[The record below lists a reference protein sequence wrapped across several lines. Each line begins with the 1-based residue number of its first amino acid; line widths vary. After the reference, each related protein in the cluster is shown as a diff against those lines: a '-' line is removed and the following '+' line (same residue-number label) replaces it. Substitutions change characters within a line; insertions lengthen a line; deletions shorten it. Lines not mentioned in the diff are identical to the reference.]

1 MAELLLELYSEEI
14 PPNLQINARNDL
26 ESNLKNNLKEYSI
39 NTNHCQTFSC
49 PTRLLVYMKN
59 LPLKVKMN
67 SKEIKGPKSG
77 LDKSVLESF
86 LKSHNASINDIYEKN
101 LVNGKFFFLKKPEK
115 IVFVNEILKDNLP
128 KIIQSIRWKKSM
140 RWSDTKMYWGR
151 PLRSI
156 FALFNKELI
165 DFKFNHLVSTNQII
179 IEDEL
184 KSKTKKIFSFNEYD
198 KFIKTHNI
206 FINQL
211 DRKEKIKKELKK
223 ISNKKKLEVKENEKL
238 LNEVTNI
245 VDFPNTIVVEFDKR
259 YLDIPKEIITST
271 LIRHQKYFP
280 LFNSKNEIT
289 NYFIVVSNK
298 KDKDNIIK
306 LGNKRVVEARLSD
319 AKFFWE
325 KDKSKNLIKQ
335 IAKLKKIKFFDQ
347 LGSLHD
353 KTQRMRKLGGWLSDE
368 ININKEK
375 VEIAAS
381 ISKSDLCSDLVAE
394 YPELQGVMGR
404 YFALAQGFDKDVSNA
419 ISDHYL
425 PSSKTSIISTKPIS
439 YSISIVDKVDTL
451 VGFFL
456 IDEKP
461 TSSKDPLAL
470 RRAAIGLLKT
480 IIQNKLNLKFS
491 QLLNYN
497 IKLYEEQ
504 GTKLKNNNTE
514 RELMEFLRERMRNIF
529 KEKNV
534 KTDVIEA
541 SISSHN
547 SDNFFELYKKCSFM
561 NKFINKE
568 IGQNAI
574 NSYKRASN
582 IIEKDGKGLE
592 GRPDA
597 VLFRKNEEKYL
608 FDKINEI
615 RKSLSLRDENK
626 DFEKILKNLSEMKM
640 HTDNFFNNV
649 KVNDDNEDL
658 RNNRLELLKMF
669 CNTFNNFINFSKL
682 EGIAQ

>member
-1 MAELLLELYSEEI
+1 MAELLIELYSEEI
-14 PPNLQINARNDL
+14 PPNLQINARSEL
-26 ESNLKNNLKEYSI
+26 ESNLRNNLEENSI
-39 NTNHCQTFSC
+39 NVNHCQTFSC
-49 PTRLLVYMKN
+49 PTRLLVFMKN
-59 LPLKVKMN
+59 LPLKVKMA
-67 SKEIKGPKSG
+67 SKDIKGPKSG

-86 LKSHNASINDIYEKN
+86 LKSHNASIKDIYEKN
-101 LVNGKFFFLKKPEK
+101 LENGRFFFLKKPEK
-115 IVFVNEILKDNLP
+115 IAFVSEILKNNLP

-140 RWSDTKMYWGR
+140 RWSDTEMYWGR

-184 KSKTKKIFSFNEYD
+184 KSKTKKILSFNEYN
-198 KFIKTHNI
+198 KFMKTYNI

-211 DRKEKIKKELKK
+211 DRKEKIKNELKR
-223 ISNKKKLEVKENEKL
+223 IYDKKKLKVQENEKL

-245 VDFPNTIVVEFDKR
+245 VDFPNIILVDFDKK

-280 LFNSKNEIT
+280 LLNSKDEIT
-289 NYFIVVSNK
+289 NNFIVVSNK
-298 KDKDNIIK
+298 KDKENIIK

-335 IAKLKKIKFFDQ
+335 IAKLKKIAFFDQ

-353 KTQRMRKLGGWLSDE
+353 KTQRMRKLGGWFSDE

-381 ISKSDLCSDLVAE
+381 ICKSDLCSDLVAE

-404 YFALAQGFDKDVSNA
+404 YFAIAQGFDKDVSNA

-425 PSSKTSIISTKPIS
+425 PSGKNSIVSTKPIS

-456 IDEKP
+456 INEKP

-480 IIQNKLNLKFS
+480 IIQNKLNLKFG
-491 QLLNYN
+491 QLINYN

-504 GTKLKNNNTE
+504 GTKFKNNNTE
-514 RELMEFLRERMRNIF
+514 RELIQFLRERMRNIF
-529 KEKNV
+529 KEKNI

-541 SISSHN
+541 SVSSHK

-574 NSYKRASN
+574 NTYKRASN
-582 IIEKDGKGLE
+582 IIEKDGTGLE

-615 RKSLSLRDENK
+615 RKSLSLREENK
-626 DFEKILKNLSEMKM
+626 DFEKILKNLSEIKI
-640 HTDNFFNNV
+640 HTDNFFDNV
-649 KVNDDNEDL
+649 KVNDDNADL

-682 EGIAQ
+682 EGNAQ